1 MAYRDMRD
9 FLAVLDQKGKLKRI
23 GKTVDRMWEPACL
36 AKWMYQ
42 ALPAEKRV
50 GLFFDKVAGSDM
62 KLVTGALGASP
73 ETYCLALGVEPEDLN
88 ETWVKALV
96 NPIPPK
102 LVDRGVCQEVVLTG
116 KDASLDILP
125 IPVWTPGKD
134 VAPYITT
141 MVFTR
146 DHDTAIQNIGVYR
159 TQVKD
164 AHTVICN
171 LGNGRQGTIHTQTY
185 TSRGKPAPIA
195 WVIATEPVIHLA
207 SVANLP
213 PNADEMDVAGG
224 LKGEAIEMVKCKTVD
239 LKVPANAEIVI
250 EGEVLP
256 GEMAPEG
263 PFGEFAGYMGPVGP
277 RPVIRITAIT
287 HRKDPIFYG
296 YTSQIPP
303 SESTVLQSLS
313 NAPVILK
320 MLRHDLGQRT
330 VSDVHIDLTFGG
342 MLAHVVV
349 AMKPMVPGH
358 AKHVGRMVAETS
370 LLKRVTVVDDDVD
383 IRDPVHLEWAMNSR
397 YDPARDTIII
407 RDVFVPQSMDPSVRV
422 RDGVSDLG
430 SKVVID
436 ATQSIDSGE
445 LSLPKRDIM
454 ERALETWKAEGLPD
468 FAIPKRLKYRLDR
481 A

>member
-1 MAYRDMRD
+1 MHARSY
-9 FLAVLDQKGKLKRI
+9 
-23 GKTVDRMWEPACL
+23 T
-36 AKWMYQ
+36 
-42 ALPAEKRV
+42 
-50 GLFFDKVAGSDM
+50 DK
-62 KLVTGALGASP
+62 
-73 ETYCLALGVEPEDLN
+73 
-88 ETWVKALV
+88 
-96 NPIPPK
+96 
-102 LVDRGVCQEVVLTG
+102 
-116 KDASLDILP
+116 
-125 IPVWTPGKD
+125 
-134 VAPYITT
+134 
-141 MVFTR
+141 
-146 DHDTAIQNIGVYR
+146 
-159 TQVKD
+159 
-164 AHTVICN
+164 
-171 LGNGRQGTIHTQTY
+171 
-185 TSRGKPAPIA
+185 GKPAPIA

-213 PNADEMDVAGG
+213 PNADEIDVAGG
-224 LKGEAIEMVKCKTVD
+224 LKGEPIEMVKCRTVD

-256 GEMAPEG
+256 GETATEG
-263 PFGEFAGYMGPVGP
+263 PFGEFAGYMGPVGM

-287 HRKDPIFYG
+287 HRKNPIFYG

-320 MLRHDLGQRT
+320 MLRHDFGQRT

-349 AMKPMVPGH
+349 AMKPMTPGH

-370 LLKRVTVVDDDVD
+370 FLKRVTVVDDDVD
-383 IRDPVHLEWAMNSR
+383 IRDPVHMEWAMNSR

-422 RDGVSDLG
+422 RDGVSDFG

-445 LSLPKRDIM
+445 LSLPKREIM

-468 FAIPKRLKYRLDR
+468 FAMPKRLKYRLDR

>member
-23 GKTVDRMWEPACL
+23 NKTVDRMWEPACL

-73 ETYCLALGVEPEDLN
+73 ETYCLALGIEPEDLN

-102 LVDRGVCQEVVLTG
+102 LVDSGVCQEVVLTG

-224 LKGEAIEMVKCKTVD
+224 LKGEAIEMVKCKTID

-370 LLKRVTVVDDDVD
+370 LLKRVTVVDDDID

>member
-23 GKTVDRMWEPACL
+23 NKTVDRMWEPACL

-42 ALPAEKRV
+42 ALPADKRV

-73 ETYCLALGVEPEDLN
+73 ETYCLALGIEPEDLN

-134 VAPYITT
+134 IAPYITT

-213 PNADEMDVAGG
+213 PNADEIDVAGG
-224 LKGEAIEMVKCKTVD
+224 LKGEPIEMVRCKTID

-303 SESTVLQSLS
+303 SESTVMQSLS
-313 NAPVILK
+313 NGPVILK

-330 VSDVHIDLTFGG
+330 VTDVHIDQTFGG

-445 LSLPKRDIM
+445 LSLPRRDIM